1 MTDHIQQAT
10 QLSLK
15 AGELFATLN
24 RCPTKA
30 AMQEQYERARIM
42 DARARLML
50 QEVNHG

>member
-1 MTDHIQQAT
+1 MTDHIRHAT
-10 QLSLK
+10 QLSLE
-15 AGELFATLN
+15 AGVLLTTLN